1 MKQVP
6 ATLTTETGS
15 KSCDTITALREAIV
29 GALPAGQDQVD
40 CLIDYVYLGVART
53 LSITYHRDGSITHNQ
68 GLGDKFDFDRLV
80 ATIGWQVMNDMPK
93 NHYRTLAEDKL
104 QSLKGQLNHAR
115 QVLNAG
121 GLEAWEAK
129 EYAGLEV
136 QYMEEIKTQQEHM
149 AECEREGLYA

>member
-6 ATLTTETGS
+6 ATLITEMGS
-15 KSCDTITALREAIV
+15 TNCDTITALRAAIV
-29 GALPAGQDQVD
+29 GSLPAGQDQVD

-53 LSITYHRDGSITHNQ
+53 LSITYHRDGTITHNQ
-68 GLGDKFDFDRLV
+68 GIGDNFDFNRLV
-80 ATIGWQVMNDMPK
+80 STIGWQVMTDMPK

-136 QYMEEIKTQQEHM
+136 QYLEEIKSQQEHM
-149 AECEREGLYA
+149 AYCESEGLYA